1 MDTSLS
7 FSFCWYLPLLAEL
20 LLLWKQYF
28 FFEQNV
34 SFLKNTSFVNFAVL
48 DSDLDIFVIHST
60 TLSSLENT
68 WNIMDS
74 NQGLFTGPFNNFSIE
89 KFVFFLACLRVRP
102 NLCVAG
108 PSSFSFSK
116 LSAAW
121 LPRPPRAPHIRLSP
135 NNGSLKEQLFST
147 KSNEYAYQE
156 RLQIL
161 NMSKNSINIYL
172 SGLYLWLTYFQGGV
186 FFSN

>member
-7 FSFCWYLPLLAEL
+7 FSFCWYLPLLGEL

-60 TLSSLENT
+60 TLSWLEIT

-89 KFVFFLACLRVRP
+89 KFVFFLFVWEF
-102 NLCVAG
+102 V
-108 PSSFSFSK
+108 
-116 LSAAW
+116 
-121 LPRPPRAPHIRLSP
+121 
-135 NNGSLKEQLFST
+135 
-147 KSNEYAYQE
+147 
-156 RLQIL
+156 QI
-161 NMSKNSINIYL
+161 SVW
-172 SGLYLWLTYFQGGV
+172 SGLPPSLSLNSLLADSQDLHAPRTSG
-186 FFSN
+186 